1 MRLVDLIS
9 LSMVLMMQISLEQ
22 IFRQRE
28 LLLREWKIWE
38 PLRLLTICTKR
49 S

>member
-9 LSMVLMMQISLEQ
+9 LSMELMMQIGSGL

-28 LLLREWKIWE
+28 LLLRAWKIWGL
-38 PLRLLTICTKR
+38 LRLLTICTKR
-49 S
+49 C

>member
-9 LSMVLMMQISLEQ
+9 LNMGLMMQISLEQ

-49 S
+49 C

>member
-9 LSMVLMMQISLEQ
+9 LSMELMMQIGLEQ

-28 LLLREWKIWE
+28 LLLRASKIWE

-49 S
+49 C

>member
-9 LSMVLMMQISLEQ
+9 LSMGLMMQISLEQ

-38 PLRLLTICTKR
+38 LLRLLTICTKR
-49 S
+49 C

>member
-9 LSMVLMMQISLEQ
+9 LSMVLMMQIGSEQ

>member
-9 LSMVLMMQISLEQ
+9 LSMVLMMQIDLGP

-28 LLLREWKIWE
+28 LLSREWKIWE

-49 S
+49 C

>member
-9 LSMVLMMQISLEQ
+9 LSMGLMMQISLGQ
-22 IFRQRE
+22 TFRQRE

-38 PLRLLTICTKR
+38 LLRLLTICTKR
-49 S
+49 C

>member
-9 LSMVLMMQISLEQ
+9 LSMELMMQISLEQ
-22 IFRQRE
+22 TFRQRE

-38 PLRLLTICTKR
+38 PLRLLTICIKR
-49 S
+49 C

>member
-9 LSMVLMMQISLEQ
+9 LSMELMMQIDSGL

-38 PLRLLTICTKR
+38 LLRLLTICTKR

>member
-9 LSMVLMMQISLEQ
+9 LSMGLMMQIGLEQ

-28 LLLREWKIWE
+28 LLLSEWKIWE
-38 PLRLLTICTKR
+38 PLRLLTICIKR
-49 S
+49 C